1 MSANRFLSWLLL
13 AGGALMAGVAGAQPI
28 ERWTQPDGARVL
40 FVPSHQNPIID
51 IRIDVDAG
59 SRREAPERLGVAALT
74 NRLLASGTR
83 KHDEEPLSAAWADR
97 SMQYGASVD
106 QDRAAIRLRLLS
118 DAADRRQGVALLNEV
133 LTQPVFPEAALA
145 RAKAQ
150 TVAGLRQE
158 ETSPQAVAYRQFIQ
172 AIYGR
177 HPYANEARL
186 TPAAVEAIGR
196 EDVRAFWQQHYRPG
210 YMSIAIVG
218 DLTRSEAVELAQQL
232 TRGLPRTGAPLPEVP
247 PVPQPAAQRLSQPHV
262 ASQASVALG
271 LPLLTRDD
279 PDYYPLVVG
288 NYVLGGG
295 GFDSRLMTELR
306 SKRGLTYGASSMLA
320 PYTAPGEFMVSVSTR
335 KAQADEA
342 RRVARETLEKFVAD
356 GPSAAELEQAK
367 ANIMGG
373 FPLRY
378 DSNKKLIE
386 YVAAIGFYNLP
397 LTWLDDYP
405 RAVEQVTPEAVR
417 DAYRRRVGLDHLVEV
432 VVGGSNEPDRSKVER
447 EQEQQ

>member
-83 KHDEEPLSAAWADR
+83 KHDEEALSAAWADR

-196 EDVRAFWQQHYRPG
+196 EDVRAFWPQHYRPG

-218 DLTRSEAVELAQQL
+218 DLTRREAAELAQQL

-356 GPSAAELEQAK
+356 GPSAPELEQAK
-367 ANIMGG
+367 ANIIGG

>member
-1 MSANRFLSWLLL
+1 MKLNLNPFNLRFFQTILFLL
-13 AGGALMAGVAGAQPI
+13 AAVPCGIPYRYQPNPVFPSELAAFIFASLLVLGAV
-28 ERWTQPDGARVL
+28 
-40 FVPSHQNPIID
+40 FVP
-51 IRIDVDAG
+51 
-59 SRREAPERLGVAALT
+59 RR
-74 NRLLASGTR
+74 
-83 KHDEEPLSAAWADR
+83 DEEPVVLPWASLIWFGLAGVVGLQYWFIDTPYLCERTVPMLYFGCAGLSVW
-97 SMQYGASVD
+97 
-106 QDRAAIRLRLLS
+106 
-118 DAADRRQGVALLNEV
+118 
-133 LTQPVFPEAALA
+133 ALA

-218 DLTRSEAVELAQQL
+218 DLTRREAAELAQQL

-356 GPSAAELEQAK
+356 GPSAPELEQAK
-367 ANIMGG
+367 ANIIGG

>member
-83 KHDEEPLSAAWADR
+83 KHDEEALSAAWADR

-218 DLTRSEAVELAQQL
+218 DLTRREAAELAQQL

-356 GPSAAELEQAK
+356 GPSAPELEQAK
-367 ANIMGG
+367 ANIIGG

-432 VVGGSNEPDRSKVER
+432 VVGGSNESDSNKVER

>member
-83 KHDEEPLSAAWADR
+83 KHDEEALSAAWADR

-218 DLTRSEAVELAQQL
+218 DLTRREAAELAQQL

-342 RRVARETLEKFVAD
+342 QRVARETLEKFVAD
-356 GPSAAELEQAK
+356 GPSAPELEQAK
-367 ANIMGG
+367 ANIIGG

>member
-83 KHDEEPLSAAWADR
+83 KHDEEALSAAWADR

-218 DLTRSEAVELAQQL
+218 DLTRREAAELAQQL

-367 ANIMGG
+367 ANIIGG

>member
-40 FVPSHQNPIID
+40 FVPSHQNPIVD

-83 KHDEEPLSAAWADR
+83 KHDEEALSAAWADR

-218 DLTRSEAVELAQQL
+218 DLTRREAAELAQQL

-356 GPSAAELEQAK
+356 GPSAPELEQAK
-367 ANIMGG
+367 ANIIGG